1 MQSFYAKID
10 SYNMTTYATN
20 TLSVYDS
27 ENLRKTIRI
36 DENADVKEGEVYLFE
51 GETIEFKG
59 KEQFLVENHA
69 HINGIKMSLTEREK
83 LMGKFYKFAPV
94 SIESIQKTVEHYI
107 ALIDDADIRFITLDL
122 FKRHEENFYLY
133 PAATRFHHAYIGGVA
148 HHTSTML
155 KLSDGMVATYP
166 FLNHGLLIAGILLH
180 DLYKTVELSVYHA
193 PEYTTE
199 GKLLGH
205 ISMGSEA
212 VAVSARRLG
221 LYDSEARMLL
231 QHMILS
237 HHYYGNFGSPKK
249 PNIPEAL
256 ALHFIDN
263 IDSKF
268 AVLGEALD
276 ETETGS
282 FTGSLGVLERERYYK
297 SKYTKKRKK

>member
-1 MQSFYAKID
+1 MTDVQSFYAKID
-10 SYNMTTYATN
+10 SYNITTYDTN

-27 ENLRKTIRI
+27 DGVRHTIRI

-51 GETIEFKG
+51 GETIEFKA
-59 KEQFLVENHA
+59 KEQFLVKHHQ
-69 HINGIKMSLTEREK
+69 HINDIDMSLGKREQ

-94 SIESIQKTVEHYI
+94 PIEEIQTTVEHYI
-107 ALIDDADIRFITLDL
+107 ALIDDEDVRTITLDL
-122 FKRHEENFYLY
+122 FRTHEENFYLY

-148 HHTSTML
+148 YHTATML
-155 KLSDGMVATYP
+155 KLSDGLVATYP
-166 FLNHGLLIAGILLH
+166 YLNHGLLIAGILLH

-199 GKLLGH
+199 GKMLGH

-212 VAVSARRLG
+212 VGEAARRHG
-221 LYDSEARMLL
+221 LYDTEARMLL

-268 AVLGEALD
+268 AVLGEALE
-276 ETETGS
+276 ETKTGE
-282 FTGSLGVLERERYYK
+282 FTGSLGVLDRERYYK
-297 SKYTKKRKK
+297 SKYTKK